1 MFSVS
6 ELTIEQDNRPLWQ
19 NFSFELPAGERLGI
33 SAPSGYGKTMLGRV
47 LAGWQSCRQGRIT
60 LDGPSFAKTWLLSG
74 SVSASAP

>member
-47 LAGWQSCRQGRIT
+47 LAGWQSCRQG
-60 LDGPSFAKTWLLSG
+60 G
-74 SVSASAP
+74 SPLTAFLCQNVVIVRFS